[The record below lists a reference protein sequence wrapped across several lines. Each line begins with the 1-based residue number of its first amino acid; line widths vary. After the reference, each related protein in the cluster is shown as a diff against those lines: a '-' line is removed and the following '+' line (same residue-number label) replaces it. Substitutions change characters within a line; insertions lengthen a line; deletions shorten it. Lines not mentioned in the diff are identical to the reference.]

1 MNIGVEL
8 RKERKRKDFTQED
21 LAFVLGWPP
30 SKISKI
36 ENGEQEITALELYE
50 IMQALEAQKIAS
62 FIINDYEHPARVLQT
77 N

>member
-8 RKERKRKDFTQED
+8 RKERKKKDFTQED

-36 ENGEQEITALELYE
+36 ENGEQVITALDLYE
-50 IMQALEAQKIAS
+50 IMQALKAEKIAS
-62 FIINDYEHPARVLQT
+62 FTIYEQDQHQHALV
-77 N
+77 